1 MRRRKDRSR
10 KKIHHGYSHRT
21 RPRTECLGNYCYG
34 GSDTYFYSILV
45 TMISRFFI
53 FCTLIFFSFSAG
65 VFWLQR
71 DLTNTVERLIP
82 TVQSDNR
89 VDYVNIAREIQF
101 WLFVFVGI
109 IAVAYIIY
117 IGAKLLWAPGN
128 TEEMTSAMKSIAY
141 IVIGLALIP
150 FAYFIVQLIANI
162 RLW

>member
-1 MRRRKDRSR
+1 MGDYR
-10 KKIHHGYSHRT
+10 
-21 RPRTECLGNYCYG
+21 YG
-34 GSDTYFYSILV
+34 GFDSYFYSILIL
-45 TMISRFFI
+45 MFSRFFI
-53 FCTLIFFSFSAG
+53 VCTVIFLSFSAG

-128 TEEMTSAMKSIAY
+128 AEEMTSAMKSIAY
-141 IVIGLALIP
+141 IIIWLAIIP
-150 FAYFIVQLIANI
+150 LAYFIVQLIANI